1 MPEPTLSPFG
11 LALAYLR
18 SAAAWS
24 KSRLGRALGLA
35 DESLISHYERG
46 TKPLTREQLESLLEP
61 LGYPSEAVDVLLFA
75 HRLIFQEPLEESASP
90 IALSPEEHRTIDRAV
105 MAAAWTAGHLAAE
118 EVRSEMIRK
127 RKQEKADAAREEAEG
142 LFLGLMAGSPKERGV
157 LVEVFPDY
165 WKWALAVRLCEESLR
180 QTVNRP
186 TEALDLAEL
195 AVSVAER
202 APDEEG
208 WRSRL
213 KGYCWAHL
221 ANARRVANDLAG
233 ADEAFV
239 QAWDLWRAGANSGPE
254 LLAEWR
260 LFSLEASLRRDQL
273 RFSAALELLE
283 RAREANGDHQ
293 AAIACILLKKG
304 NVFEQMG
311 DSESALA
318 ALREATPYV
327 EESGDPRLAFGLRF
341 DTANNLYLLSHY
353 AEAAELMPQVREW
366 ALQQANELDLTRVVW
381 LESRVA
387 AGEGRFE
394 VAIAGFEQVRRDFT
408 ARELAYDAALSSLD
422 LAVLWLE
429 AGQAAEVKELAVAM
443 SWIFRAKGIH
453 REALAALSLFSDA
466 ACQENATVELARQVG
481 FEIEKARRSASP
493 HRQKERPR
501 MKEG

>member
-46 TKPLTREQLESLLEP
+46 AKPLTREQLESLLEP

-90 IALSPEEHRTIDRAV
+90 IALSPEERRTIDRAV
-105 MAAAWTAGHLAAE
+105 MAAAWTAGHLSAE

-142 LFLGLMAGSPKERGV
+142 LFLGLMAGSPKERGL

-186 TEALDLAEL
+186 TEALELADL

-202 APDEEG
+202 VPAEEG

-213 KGYCWAHL
+213 KGYCWAHV

-260 LFSLEASLRRDQL
+260 LFSLEASLRRAQHQ
-273 RFSAALELLE
+273 FSAALELLD
-283 RAREANGDHQ
+283 RAREASGSHQ
-293 AAIACILLKKG
+293 AASARILLKKG

-311 DSESALA
+311 DSENALV
-318 ALREATPYV
+318 ALREAAPFV
-327 EESGDPRLAFGLRF
+327 EDSGDPRLAFGLRF
-341 DTANNLYLLSHY
+341 DTANNLYLLSRF
-353 AEAAELMPQVREW
+353 AEAAELLPSVREL
-366 ALQQANELDLTRVVW
+366 ALQQANELDLTRVLW
-381 LESRVA
+381 LESRIS
-387 AGEGRFE
+387 AGEGRAE
-394 VAIAGFEQVRRDFT
+394 EAIAGLEQVRRDFAT
-408 ARELAYDAALSSLD
+408 RELSYDAALSSLD
-422 LAVLWLE
+422 LAVLWLKD
-429 AGQAAEVKELAVAM
+429 GRAAEVKDLAIAM
-443 SWIFRAKGIH
+443 GSIFKAEGID
-453 REALAALSLFSDA
+453 RESLAALSLFCKA
-466 ACQENATVELARQVG
+466 ARQESATVELARKVVAD
-481 FEIEKARRSASP
+481 IETVRRSASP
-493 HRQKERPR
+493 SKARDRE
-501 MKEG
+501 